1 MIKSWSV
8 WGVAMRSVAVVSVF
22 LFAVS
27 AFAITK
33 PTPNEV
39 EAQLKDFDTNT
50 VQYLNSPPQMRVATK
65 AIPEANFL
73 KNLAFDEINRAK
85 DETRRELIARSEKT
99 KFAEGSTPIE
109 KFLVKDEL
117 VGTGGVI
124 VRSPQEMER
133 LKFLSALLPKAA
145 WSGSGWP
152 TYVGRVAIRYSNS
165 DYMAHGNDFAGLY
178 RFVNSEDNSLKTI
191 YAKRKPKQLDTLS
204 PTEKYDLLIG
214 DASDSPTGYLARKQW
229 ERGYNTYKKYGRV
242 PTWHGICHGWAPA
255 SFMMTRPTRVIEVTA
270 ADGVTKIK
278 FWPTDLKGLASL
290 IWADGIAPVRFLGSR
305 CNIESPK
312 KDDNGRVIQPE
323 CFDTNPGLF
332 HMAVVNQLSS
342 AKRNLIVDSN
352 YDLEVWNRPI
362 VGYAYTYFNPQ
373 SKDSVDSLAEA
384 IVTRADFKK
393 DKFKAYRSPNAASF
407 VGIAMKVRFLDGAGL
422 NHRTTDSAENDNY
435 GEKTYLYDLELDASG
450 NIIGGEWYKNAHPD
464 FAWMPRAT
472 ARATS
477 SFEAEATSS
486 WNGTGALPKD
496 WQAAARN
503 ASAKGQPLAKIVEAL
518 LQQAK

>member
-1 MIKSWSV
+1 
-8 WGVAMRSVAVVSVF
+8 MRAVVLVIGFLFSVSVF
-22 LFAVS
+22 
-27 AFAITK
+27 AISK
-33 PTPNEV
+33 PTPTEV
-39 EAQLKDFDTNT
+39 DLQLKEFDANT
-50 VQYLNSPPQMRVATK
+50 VQYLNSPPQMMRLSSK
-65 AIPEANFL
+65 GIRENNFL
-73 KNLAFDEINRAK
+73 KNLAFDEMNRAK
-85 DETRRELIARSEKT
+85 DETRRELIARSEK
-99 KFAEGSTPIE
+99 KRFAEGTTPIE
-109 KFLVKDEL
+109 KFLVKEEL
-117 VGTGGVI
+117 VATSGVI
-124 VRSPQEMER
+124 VRSPQEMDR
-133 LKFLSALLPKAA
+133 LNFLSALLPKSA

-152 TYVGRVAIRYSNS
+152 TYAGRVAIRYSS
-165 DYMAHGNDFAGLY
+165 GDYLSQGNDFKNLFA
-178 RFVNSEDNSLKTI
+178 FVNSEENSLKGIFAT
-191 YAKRKPKQLDTLS
+191 RKTKKLDSLS

-229 ERGYNTYKKYGRV
+229 ERAYNTYKKYGGI

-305 CNIESPK
+305 CNVDSPK

-362 VGYAYTYFNPQ
+362 VGYAYSYFNPQ
-373 SKDSVDSLAEA
+373 SKDSADSLAQA
-384 IVTRADFKK
+384 IVAKADFTK
-393 DKFKAYRSPNAASF
+393 DKFKAYRSPNATSF
-407 VGIAMKVRFLDGAGL
+407 VGVAMKVRFLDGSGL
-422 NHRTTDSAENDNY
+422 NHRTTDSADNDNY
-435 GEKTYLYDLELDASG
+435 GEKTYLYDLELDANG

-472 ARATS
+472 ARAVS
-477 SFEAEATSS
+477 SFEAEATSA
-486 WNGTGALPKD
+486 WDGTGALPQD
-496 WQAAARN
+496 WRSAAKN

-518 LQQAK
+518 LLLSK